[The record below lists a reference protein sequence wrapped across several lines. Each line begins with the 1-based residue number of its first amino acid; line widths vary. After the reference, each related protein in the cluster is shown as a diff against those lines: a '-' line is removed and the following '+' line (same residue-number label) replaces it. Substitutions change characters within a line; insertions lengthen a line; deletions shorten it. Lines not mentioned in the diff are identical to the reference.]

1 MSDFVDLK
9 KKWNHRWKTDPRFM
23 KDFDYEKPEYA
34 NVPDGLKWALPLYD
48 AANSPQELAMQ
59 KRIQEEA
66 KAKSEA
72 LDKSNRLKSRKLSI
86 AD

>member
-1 MSDFVDLK
+1 MSDVIDLK
-9 KKWNHRWKTDPRFM
+9 KRWNHRWKTDPRFM

-34 NVPDGLKWALPLYD
+34 NTPDGLRWALPLHE
-48 AANSPQELAMQ
+48 AANSPQELQRQ

-66 KAKSEA
+66 RSKSKA
-72 LDKSNRLKSRKLSI
+72 LDRTNRLKSRKLSI